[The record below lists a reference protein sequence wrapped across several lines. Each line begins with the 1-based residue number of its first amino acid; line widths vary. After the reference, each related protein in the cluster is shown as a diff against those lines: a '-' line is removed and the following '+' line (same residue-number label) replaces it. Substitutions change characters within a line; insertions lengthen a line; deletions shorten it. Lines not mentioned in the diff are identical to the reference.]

1 MPEIKVEEVD
11 EEQLPKV
18 NIMCGMISFES
29 NRAEKPYGEN
39 SIAEGKIFEGLK
51 RFLAGGI
58 KTIALRDM
66 KKKKR
71 VLRDELEEEEEEEKK
86 KKKKK
91 KRVSSIPVN
100 TTETTKKAATKK
112 KVATEKNETT
122 KVPKMQKRVSNKSK
136 QATLDDER

>member
-11 EEQLPKV
+11 EELPKV

-29 NRAEKPYGEN
+29 NRAENPYGEN

-51 RFLAGGI
+51 RFMAGGI
-58 KTIALRDM
+58 KTIALKDM

-71 VLRDELEEEEEEEKK
+71 VLRDELEEEEEEKK

-91 KRVSSIPVN
+91 KKVSSVQVEAV
-100 TTETTKKAATKK
+100 ETTKKVTAKK
-112 KVATEKNETT
+112 KAASDKAEAA
-122 KVPKMQKRVSNKSK
+122 KVPKTRKRVSNKSK
-136 QATLDDER
+136 QSTLDDER